1 MDRFHGT
8 EIADPAEPQVALTPE
23 QVFDVARVRRAEL
36 GLDYAGAVTPPE
48 AWLLFQQRAAVLIDV
63 RTAAEFKFVGFVPGS
78 ENIEWHGKDPGPRAK
93 FLEELAE
100 TVDKDKPVL
109 LLCRSAV
116 RSHLAAGAATAAGF
130 TRVYNV
136 LEGFEGQHDASRQ
149 RGRING
155 WRHAGL
161 PWMQD

>member
-1 MDRFHGT
+1 MDRYQGLT
-8 EIADPAEPQVALTPE
+8 TAEPAETQKAPTPE
-23 QVFDVARVRRAEL
+23 ELFDLAQVRRAEL

-48 AWLLFQQRAAVLIDV
+48 AWVLFQQRAAVLIDV
-63 RTAAEFKFVGFVPGS
+63 RTTAEYKFVGFVPGS
-78 ENIEWHGKDPGPRAK
+78 ENIEWHGRDEVPLAK
-93 FLEELAE
+93 FLEELSD
-100 TVDKDKPVL
+100 TVARDKPVL

-116 RSHLAAGAATAAGF
+116 RSHAAASAAAAAGF

-136 LEGFEGQHDASRQ
+136 LEGFEGQHDTRRQ
-149 RGRING
+149 RGHVNG